1 MRTNRKQYE
10 LDQEPVKQ
18 NTSHNCTEISVS
30 KVSQVPAAWIAEPKN
45 PQRFTLSNK
54 FTQLDYIIAHQ
65 AINIRRTQ
73 KRKITERKVKKTK

>member
-30 KVSQVPAAWIAEPKN
+30 KVRFLLPGLQNQRIL
-45 PQRFTLSNK
+45 QRFTLSNK
-54 FTQLDYIIAHQ
+54 FTQLDYIKAHQ
-65 AINIRRTQ
+65 TINIRRT
-73 KRKITERKVKKTK
+73 

>member
-45 PQRFTLSNK
+45 PSK
-54 FTQLDYIIAHQ
+54 IYIVQQIYTA
-65 AINIRRTQ
+65 RLY
-73 KRKITERKVKKTK
+73 